1 MTKTKRVFI
10 IICIVLASIF
20 LLLSLATL
28 FYYYAD
34 NYDEFYARAEKS
46 VTIPG
51 IEDGF
56 TQQGFTYVRGEDIYA
71 FSGYMKNENLPSR
84 VYLVNSAGETIKY
97 FTLKFNVEDYF
108 GHAGGITQFGNLFW
122 LATTEGYVY
131 TFYLSDAL
139 NVENGGAV
147 VIKDSFEV
155 GNNADYCSVVG
166 STLWIGEF
174 YRAGNYETNSS
185 HHIECADG
193 TNMAVIFG
201 YTINEEN
208 FAGLDSTVPNK
219 VLSVTNLVQGMTITD
234 SGKIVLSTSYSI
246 PNSTI
251 YVYKDVLSEPSDT
264 NLYIDNNIVPVWI
277 LDSEVLEEKISAPC
291 MTEDLDYV
299 DGKVYI
305 SFESACKKY
314 SLFVREQVPNVYSIK
329 ID

>member
-1 MTKTKRVFI
+1 MKKTRKVFVILCI
-10 IICIVLASIF
+10 IFSSLF
-20 LLLSLATL
+20 LLLSFATL
-28 FYYYAD
+28 FYFYAD
-34 NYDEFYARAEKS
+34 SYDDFFARAEKS
-46 VTIPG
+46 VNIPG

-71 FSGYMKNENLPSR
+71 FSGYMNNSSLPSR
-84 VYLVNSAGETIKY
+84 IYFVDSADQTVKY
-97 FTLKFNVEDYF
+97 VTLKFKGEDYF
-108 GHAGGITQFGNLFW
+108 GHAGGLAFYENLFW
-122 LATTEGYVY
+122 LAGTDGIVY
-131 TFYLSDAL
+131 TFYLSDCL
-139 NVENGGAV
+139 NAENGGAV
-147 VIKDSFEV
+147 DIKDSFNV
-155 GNNADYCSVVG
+155 GNNADFCSVVNN
-166 STLWIGEF
+166 TLYIGEF
-174 YRAGNYETNSS
+174 YRAGNYETDKS

-193 TNMAVIFG
+193 INKALVYSYEIDENSFG
-201 YTINEEN
+201 
-208 FAGLDSTVPNK
+208 GVQSLVPNSA
-219 VLSVTNLVQGMTITD
+219 LSIPNLVQGMTITD

-251 YVYKDVLSEPSDT
+251 YVYKNVFSKQAEKSILIEN
-264 NLYIDNNIVPVWI
+264 NLVPLYV

>member
-1 MTKTKRVFI
+1 MTKTKKVFI

-34 NYDEFYARAEKS
+34 NYDEFYTRAEKS

-97 FTLKFNVEDYF
+97 FTLKFNGEDYF

-155 GNNADYCSVVG
+155 GNNA
-166 STLWIGEF
+166 
-174 YRAGNYETNSS
+174 
-185 HHIECADG
+185 
-193 TNMAVIFG
+193 G
-201 YTINEEN
+201 Y
-208 FAGLDSTVPNK
+208 
-219 VLSVTNLVQGMTITD
+219 
-234 SGKIVLSTSYSI
+234 
-246 PNSTI
+246 
-251 YVYKDVLSEPSDT
+251 
-264 NLYIDNNIVPVWI
+264 
-277 LDSEVLEEKISAPC
+277 
-291 MTEDLDYV
+291 
-299 DGKVYI
+299 
-305 SFESACKKY
+305 
-314 SLFVREQVPNVYSIK
+314 
-329 ID
+329 